1 MDHVRPFK
9 HNHRGNDTA
18 VGMARHVCAR
28 NSELAHQA
36 EAIVS
41 LIHDAHGRRG
51 VSRAHVAAAVVAD
64 EAVARGQ
71 RRLVHQGQERIWGD
85 AAVDQDDRFSGPAG
99 LILDD
104 PVAQVGLFHRTS
116 PVGLFRWRSNRMLG
130 FP

>member
-1 MDHVRPFK
+1 MAHHVR
-9 HNHRGNDTA
+9 
-18 VGMARHVCAR
+18 AR

-41 LIHDAHGRRG
+41 LIHDAHWRRR

-71 RRLVHQGQERIWGD
+71 RLLVHQGQERIWGD
-85 AAVDQDDRFSGPAG
+85 AAVDQDDRFSGAAG
-99 LILDD
+99 FILDD

-116 PVGLFRWRSNRMLG
+116 RVVLFRQPSIRMLG